1 MRGSSHPGFTRNLTP
16 ANRIED
22 PAVTEPSNHPT
33 SLPTQPIGFIGLGIM
48 GRPMALNLRQAGYP
62 LFVHARRAESMGPLV
77 AAGAIACTSPAEVAR
92 QVEILFTMVADTAD
106 VEHVI
111 LGHEGVLAGARPG
124 LVVVDMSTISAAAT
138 RVMARRL
145 AAHGVEML
153 DAPVSGGETGAI
165 HGHLSI
171 MVGGEEAAFARVLPL
186 FQVLGRNIVHVG
198 GQGAGQVCKAC
209 NQVVISQT
217 LAGVGEALL
226 LARAAGVDPVNVR
239 AALLGGSA
247 RSKVLEM
254 HGQRM
259 IERNFAPGFKARL
272 HQKDLRLVLEAAQ
285 ELGLALPGTAL
296 AAQYLNA
303 LVGRGHGDLDSS
315 AIYEVQEATSGR
327 ASGAQDGSDS

>member
-1 MRGSSHPGFTRNLTP
+1 MSQETYPCWIYKSPLKDETHPMATPTP
-16 ANRIED
+16 A
-22 PAVTEPSNHPT
+22 HPV
-33 SLPTQPIGFIGLGIM
+33 GFVGLGIM
-48 GRPMALNLRQAGYP
+48 GRPMALNLRRAGWP
-62 LFVHARRAESMGPLV
+62 LFVHARRAEAMAPLV
-77 AAGAIACTSPAEVAR
+77 TAGAFACPTPAEVAS
-92 QVEILFTMVADTAD
+92 QVDILFTMVADTAD

-111 LGHEGVLAGARPG
+111 LGHEGILAGARPG

-145 AAHGVEML
+145 ADHGVELL

-165 HGHLSI
+165 QGSLSI
-171 MVGGEEAAFARVLPL
+171 MVGGTATAFARALPL
-186 FQVLGRNIVHVG
+186 FQVLGKNIVHVG
-198 GQGAGQVCKAC
+198 GHGAGQVCKAC

-226 LARAAGVDPVNVR
+226 LARAAGVDPAKVR

-247 RSKVLEM
+247 QSKVLEM

-259 IERNFAPGFKARL
+259 IDRNFAPGFKARL

-303 LVGRGHGDLDSS
+303 LVGRGHGELDSS
-315 AIYEVQEATSGR
+315 AMYEVQEA
-327 ASGAQDGSDS
+327 ASALAPGGPSSEPRD